1 MGDRQVIATQ
11 SELREILEISEE
23 HFFSH
28 GLRNVE
34 QLCEAYE
41 EACDEHG
48 LVPDYGNATLER
60 LGLRLGMIAEASHDG
75 GGLIPYCVWT
85 HINRCAPLIAAPGES
100 THAAILRQIN
110 AERLVAQAERNRES
124 MENR

>member
-1 MGDRQVIATQ
+1 MIATQ
-11 SELREILEISEE
+11 SEFSEILEISHE

-28 GLRNVE
+28 GQRNVE
-34 QLCEAYE
+34 RLCEEYE
-41 EACDEHG
+41 QACDERE

-60 LGLRLGMIAEASHDG
+60 LGLRLGMIAQADHDG

-85 HINRCAPLIAAPGES
+85 HINLSAPLIATPGES